1 MLDGV
6 TCWSAWLCGMRFY
19 REEDYKLSFLLARSY
34 GMIGRLFASFGPL
47 LIAFSIF
54 GYCVFSR
61 YSGQFCSLW
70 RTFTSLFYICYY
82 NMFYE
87 SAVVTGRSN
96 PLSMVFFISFVLLF
110 TICIY
115 SSMLVS
121 VFCSY
126 VWDKRERQIEQHIVD
141 NLQIHCSSCHHK
153 YKYTHRAK
161 LKPKTSFNL
170 SQFLDVDWSNL
181 QHRAKYKRIM
191 LSRINRLREKCE
203 VFLEDNA
210 EILKG
215 SVRKVG
221 ADMVEDY
228 WAKRKYIDNLIG

>member
-6 TCWSAWLCGMRFY
+6 MCCSAWLCGIRFY
-19 REEDYKLSFLLARSY
+19 TKEEDYKLSFLLNRSY

-61 YSGQFCSLW
+61 YSGQFSSLW

-87 SAVVTGRSN
+87 SAVVTSRSN
-96 PLSMVFFISFVLLF
+96 PISMVFFISFVLLF
-110 TICIY
+110 TMCIY

-126 VWDKRERQIEQHIVD
+126 VWSKRENQIKKDIVN
-141 NLQIHCSSCHHK
+141 NLKIQCSSCDHK
-153 YKYTHRAK
+153 YKYADRTK
-161 LKPKTSFNL
+161 VKPKTSFNL
-170 SQFLDVDWSNL
+170 SQFLMVDWTDL
-181 QHRAKYKRIM
+181 DQRTKYKRVM
-191 LSRINRLREKCE
+191 AARINRLRTQ
-203 VFLEDNA
+203 A
-210 EILKG
+210 
-215 SVRKVG
+215 
-221 ADMVEDY
+221 
-228 WAKRKYIDNLIG
+228 